1 MTTVISPT
9 RSKSVTA
16 KQVAHA
22 RLRVVWQELQ
32 TVTETTLTSK
42 TLHDLRIACRRAE
55 AALRLS
61 GDVAYR
67 HSCQWLRKRLSHL
80 RRGCNEARDDD
91 VLLKWLKQQP
101 DPDSTRPL
109 QREVARHRRE
119 LLPSI
124 VKQAQ
129 ALTRGKR
136 FEQHTQKV
144 WKSLSNAEQA
154 QQTPA
159 ALGKRLFAELQQFVQ
174 ALVTHSRD
182 AAALHRMRIKT
193 KRLRYSVEVVTEIWP
208 DVDVTELQELLTAL
222 QERLGRLHDDFVREQ
237 RLKELL
243 ERLPG
248 HSRPALPLNSERN
261 QKRREQ
267 AAWKWWQTCPVERI
281 LADATAEI
289 VTLIRK

>member
-1 MTTVISPT
+1 MTTVVSPT
-9 RSKSVTA
+9 RSKRVTA
-16 KQVAHA
+16 KQVARA

-32 TVTETTLTSK
+32 TVTGTTLTSK

-61 GDVAYR
+61 GDVAHL

-91 VLLKWLKQQP
+91 VLLKWIKQQP
-101 DPDSTRPL
+101 DSDSSRPL

-124 VKQAQ
+124 VKQAL

-144 WKSLSNAEQA
+144 WKSLGNAEQA

-182 AAALHRMRIKT
+182 AASLHHMRIKA

-243 ERLPG
+243 ERLPR

-267 AAWKWWQTCPVERI
+267 AARKWWQTCPVERI
-281 LADATAEI
+281 LADATAEF